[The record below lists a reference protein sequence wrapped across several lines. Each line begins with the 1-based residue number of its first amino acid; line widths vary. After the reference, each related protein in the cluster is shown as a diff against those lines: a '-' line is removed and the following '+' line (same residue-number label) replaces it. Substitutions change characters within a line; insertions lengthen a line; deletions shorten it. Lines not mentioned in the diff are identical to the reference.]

1 MTIFRFGIDPTE
13 LGTSVELVARA
24 VVLARDLTNTT
35 SLEKCPQWLA
45 DRASGLASDA
55 GLTVRVRDEVVLFG
69 EQDGEAISA
78 WDWAERLDTIAYEIV
93 CGIAINR
100 VPRRYGP

>member
-1 MTIFRFGIDPTE
+1 MDQLMVDCGDDD
-13 LGTSVELVARA
+13 SVH
-24 VVLARDLTNTT
+24 
-35 SLEKCPQWLA
+35 
-45 DRASGLASDA
+45 
-55 GLTVRVRDEVVLFG
+55 VRDEVVLFG
-69 EQDGEAISA
+69 EQGDEAISA

>member
-1 MTIFRFGIDPTE
+1 MSVTAID
-13 LGTSVELVARA
+13 G
-24 VVLARDLTNTT
+24 
-35 SLEKCPQWLA
+35 
-45 DRASGLASDA
+45 
-55 GLTVRVRDEVVLFG
+55 VRVGHWTNEVALTGCTVVLFG
-69 EQDGEAISA
+69 EQNGDVITA